1 MELDI
6 KNLDQLKAI
15 GAAQESNEPY
25 DVIPLPSRG
34 VFYENKKSSIK
45 VSYLTAADENIL
57 LSQNLLKSGKA
68 LDVLLERKIMDK
80 DIKHNELLPGDR
92 DAIFMFLR
100 TTGYGHIYP
109 VKLKDPKTGEEFEYE
124 VDLSNIKYKESVEP
138 DMNGEFSIQLPLSKS
153 LVKFRM
159 LTTKDLSD
167 IEEGEEKKKKM
178 MKFYLDET
186 VTKRLERLIME
197 IDGDRDKSRIA
208 QFISRM
214 KIGDSV
220 SIRKAYS
227 NNEPGIDMNLEVEA
241 PSGEFFRTSIPI
253 SPSFFWPDF
262 E

>member
-15 GAAQESNEPY
+15 GAAQESNQPY
-25 DVIPLPSRG
+25 DVIPLPSKG
-34 VFYENKKSSIK
+34 LFYQNKKASIK

-57 LSQNLLKSGKA
+57 LSPNLLKSGKA
-68 LDVLLERKIMDK
+68 LDVLLERKILDK
-80 DIKHNELLPGDR
+80 DINIKDLLPGDR
-92 DAIFMFLR
+92 DAIFVFLR

-109 VKLKDPKTGEEFEYE
+109 VKLKDPKTGDDFDYD
-124 VDLSNIKYKESVEP
+124 VDLSNIKYKEIIEP
-138 DMNGEFSIQLPLSKS
+138 DSNGEYMIELPLSKS
-153 LVKFRM
+153 KIKFRM
-159 LTTKDLSD
+159 LSTNDLNE
-167 IEEGEEKKKKM
+167 IEEAEEKKKKL

-208 QFISRM
+208 QFINSM

-220 SIRKAYS
+220 AIRKAYS
-227 NNEPGIDMNLEVEA
+227 KHEPGIDMNLEVEA

-253 SPSFFWPDF
+253 STSFFWPDI

>member
-220 SIRKAYS
+220 YIRKAYS
-227 NNEPGIDMNLEVEA
+227 NNEPGIDMNSEVEA

-253 SPSFFWPDF
+253 GPSFFWPDF

>member
-124 VDLSNIKYKESVEP
+124 VDLSNIKYKELVEP

-178 MKFYLDET
+178 MKFYFDET
-186 VTKRLERLIME
+186 ITKRLERLIME

>member
-25 DVIPLPSRG
+25 DVIPLPSKG
-34 VFYENKKSSIK
+34 LFYENKKSSVK

-57 LSQNLLKSGKA
+57 LSPNLLKSGKA
-68 LDVLLERKIMDK
+68 LDVLLERKILDK
-80 DIKHNELLPGDR
+80 DIKHSELLPGDR

-100 TTGYGHIYP
+100 TTGYGHIYD
-109 VKLKDPKTGEEFEYE
+109 VKLRDPKTGEEFDYS
-124 VDLSNIKYKESVEP
+124 VDLSNIKYKDIVEP
-138 DMNGEFSIQLPLSKS
+138 DVNGEYVIQLPLSKS

-159 LTTKDLSD
+159 LSTKDLSE
-167 IEEGEEKKKKM
+167 IEEGEEKKKKI

-186 VTKRLERLIME
+186 ITKRLERLIME
-197 IDGDRDKSRIA
+197 IDGDRDKGRIA
-208 QFISRM
+208 HFISRM

-220 SIRKAYS
+220 AIRKAYS
-227 NNEPGIDMNLEVEA
+227 KYEPGIDMDLEVEA

-253 SPSFFWPDF
+253 SPSFFWPDI

>member
-25 DVIPLPSRG
+25 DVIPLPSKG
-34 VFYENKKSSIK
+34 LFYENKKSSIK

-68 LDVLLERKIMDK
+68 LDVLLERKILDK
-80 DIKHNELLPGDR
+80 DIKHSELLPGDR

-109 VKLKDPKTGEEFEYE
+109 VKLRDPKTGGEFDYE
-124 VDLSNIKYKESVEP
+124 VDLSNIKYKELIEP
-138 DMNGEFSIQLPLSKS
+138 DMNGEYTIQLPLSKS

-167 IEEGEEKKKKM
+167 IEEGEEKKKKL

-186 VTKRLERLIME
+186 VTKRLERLVME

-220 SIRKAYS
+220 AIRKAYS

-253 SPSFFWPDF
+253 SPSFFWPDY

>member
-34 VFYENKKSSIK
+34 LFYENKKSSIK

-80 DIKHNELLPGDR
+80 DIRHNQLLPGDR

-109 VKLKDPKTGEEFEYE
+109 VKLRDPKTGEEFEYE
-124 VDLSNIKYKESVEP
+124 VDLSNLKYKELVEP
-138 DMNGEFSIQLPLSKS
+138 DMNGEYQIQLPLSKS

-220 SIRKAYS
+220 AIRKAYS

>member
-25 DVIPLPSRG
+25 DVIPLPSKG
-34 VFYENKKSSIK
+34 LFYENKKSSIK

-68 LDVLLERKIMDK
+68 LDVLLDRKIMDK

-109 VKLKDPKTGEEFEYE
+109 VKLRDPKTGEEFEYE
-124 VDLSNIKYKESVEP
+124 VDLSNIKYKELVEP

-220 SIRKAYS
+220 AIRKAYS

>member
-15 GAAQESNEPY
+15 GAAQESDQPY
-25 DVIPLPSRG
+25 DVIPLPSEG
-34 VFYENKKSSIK
+34 LFYANKKSSLK

-57 LSQNLLKSGKA
+57 LSPNLLKTGKA
-68 LDVLLERKIMDK
+68 LDVLLERKILDK
-80 DIKHNELLPGDR
+80 DIKASDLLPGDR
-92 DAIFMFLR
+92 DAVFIFLR

-109 VKLKDPKTGEEFEYE
+109 VKLKDPKTGQEFEYE
-124 VDLSNIKYKESVEP
+124 VDLSNIKYKKPVQP
-138 DMNGEFSIQLPLSKS
+138 DSNGEYTMQLPLSKS
-153 LVKFRM
+153 IIKFRM
-159 LTTKDLSD
+159 LSTSDLNE
-167 IEEGEEKKKKM
+167 IEEGEEKKKKL

-186 VTKRLERLIME
+186 ITKRLERLIME

-208 QFISRM
+208 QFINRM

-220 SIRKAYS
+220 AIRKTYS

-241 PSGEFFRTSIPI
+241 PSGDFFRTSIPI
-253 SPSFFWPDF
+253 SISFFWPDI